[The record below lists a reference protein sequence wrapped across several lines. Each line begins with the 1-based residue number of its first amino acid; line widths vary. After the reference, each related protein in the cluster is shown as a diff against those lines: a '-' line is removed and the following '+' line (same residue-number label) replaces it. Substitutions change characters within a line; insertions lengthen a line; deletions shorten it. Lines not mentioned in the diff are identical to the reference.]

1 MKSDSWSLVTA
12 LALGTAAGLAGC
24 ADQKAAPSKPAPTKV
39 GSTTPPSAE
48 GHDHPHDGPHGEPLI
63 ELGNEQYHAEL
74 VHDEKG
80 GTVTVYLLDGSGKK
94 AAAIDA
100 KEVTI
105 NLKHD
110 GKGEQFKL
118 AAQPETGDPE
128 GKSSRFTSNDKELLE
143 DLDKEGNDAQ
153 LVVEVGGEQ
162 LRAKVAHDHDHEGHS
177 HDKK

>member
-1 MKSDSWSLVTA
+1 MKVASWSLAAAVA
-12 LALGTAAGLAGC
+12 FGTVAGFVGC
-24 ADQKAAPSKPAPTKV
+24 ADQKGAAPAPTKV
-39 GSTTPPSAE
+39 GSQTPPSAE

-74 VHDEKG
+74 VHDDKA
-80 GTVTVYLLDGSGKK
+80 GTVTVYILDGSGKK

-118 AAQPETGDPE
+118 AAQPEKGDPE
-128 GKSSRFTSNDKELLE
+128 GKSSRFASNDKELVE

-153 LVVEVGGEQ
+153 LVIDVGGEQ